1 MLQQIGD
8 KKGALE
14 AFRKALAINPFME
27 QTRRAE
33 EQLSH
38 DVEGQ
43 DI

>member
-1 MLQQIGD
+1 MLILTPEEQSWLD
-8 KKGALE
+8 AY
-14 AFRKALAINPFME
+14 RKALAINPFME

-38 DVEGQ
+38 DVEGR